1 MEKCRWKDTH
11 VSHKDPTVKESNV
24 FLGTLRLS
32 VHHYIGC
39 GDTWFASC
47 HEFFSAYELV
57 GVTSVEDAKIAAAEK
72 LRGILSQCLNR
83 LENISTS

>member
-1 MEKCRWKDTH
+1 MKKCRWEDTH
-11 VSHKDPTVKESNV
+11 VSYKDPTIKESKV

-32 VHHYIGC
+32 VHHYVGY

-57 GVTSVEDAKIAAAEK
+57 GVTSIEEAKIAATEK
-72 LRGILSQCLNR
+72 LREILSRCLNR
-83 LENISTS
+83 LENISVS